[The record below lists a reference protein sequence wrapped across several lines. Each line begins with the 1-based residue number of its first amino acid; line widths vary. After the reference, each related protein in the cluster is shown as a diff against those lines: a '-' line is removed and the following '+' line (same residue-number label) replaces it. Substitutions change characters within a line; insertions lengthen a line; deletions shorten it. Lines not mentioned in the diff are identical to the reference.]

1 MKNKRNKWIL
11 GLTILSVI
19 VTITSLSIDFLLPVY
34 LNGKFQTGAIMPG
47 DTIGVIGSADGP
59 TSILLTN
66 TNSYYFTIIFALLSV
81 IGILSLIFTK
91 RKTK

>member
-34 LNGKFQTGAIMPG
+34 LNGKFQTDAIMPG